1 MKSRD
6 SNLKIKR
13 FEVSEKARKVA
24 DLESMIRD
32 FEGMVADLDRQ
43 ISTEEERTGVKD
55 QAHFAYSTFAKSAAV
70 RKDKLVAS
78 VDGLRAQLGDAQKAH
93 ETAVAELRAVESVGD
108 PRDDRGQGRIA
119 KQDKAPPAVATRP
132 LI

>member
-24 DLESMIRD
+24 DLEAMIRD
-32 FEGMVADLDRQ
+32 FERMASDLDRQ
-43 ISTEEERTGVKD
+43 ILAEEERTGVKD
-55 QAHFAYSTFAKSAAV
+55 QSHFAYSTFAKSAGV

-78 VDGLRAQLGDAQKAH
+78 VDGLKSQLETAQKSH
-93 ETAVAELRAVESVGD
+93 EAVIAELRAVEAAAD
-108 PRDDRGQGRIA
+108 PRDDRNQGRLA
-119 KQDKAPPAVATRP
+119 KQDKAPPNSSSRP